1 MNSGY
6 TAAMRGLVLLMA
18 LFMLPV
24 FAQGGRPVIGY
35 LGAETPAAFEAR
47 LRAFRQGLAEVNYI
61 EGRNVH
67 VEYRWA
73 HADNA
78 RLPQLADELVKK
90 GVSVLVAPGST
101 AAAVAAKKATATIP
115 IVFAVGID
123 PVEAG
128 LVRTLSRPGGNAT
141 GITSLNVQIASTR
154 LHLLSDLVPSAK
166 SFALLI
172 NPANPKNAAAI
183 VDNVQ
188 VAAHA
193 QRLQLQVVRTSSD
206 EDLAVAFDN
215 LVRQQV
221 GGIVIA
227 SDTYFIDHARELGK
241 LALAKRIPAIHEAR
255 EFVDAGGLA
264 SYGSKLAEAHR
275 LAGVY
280 AGRILQGEKPGS
292 LPVQRLSQVELFIN
306 QRTARA
312 LGITVPPALLQ
323 RADAVIE

>member
-1 MNSGY
+1 
-6 TAAMRGLVLLMA
+6 MRGLLLLAIA
-18 LFMLPV
+18 LLALPA
-24 FAQGGRPVIGY
+24 FGQAGRPVIGY
-35 LGAETPAAFEAR
+35 LGAETPQAFEGR

-61 EGRNVH
+61 EGRNVQ

-78 RLPQLADELVKK
+78 RLPLLAQELVQK
-90 GVSVLVAPGST
+90 GAAVLVAPGST
-101 AAAVAAKKATATIP
+101 AAALAAKKATSTIP
-115 IVFAVGID
+115 IVFAVSVD
-123 PVEAG
+123 PVETG
-128 LVRTLSRPGGNAT
+128 LVRTMSRPGGNAT

-166 SFALLI
+166 TFALLI
-172 NPANPKNAAAI
+172 NPANPKDAAAI
-183 VDNVQ
+183 IDNVQ

-193 QRLQLQVVRTSSD
+193 QRLQLQVVRTAGD

-215 LVRQQV
+215 LARQQV

-227 SDTYFIDHARELGK
+227 SDTYFIEHARELGK
-241 LALAKRIPAIHEAR
+241 LALAKRIAAIHEAR

-280 AGRILQGEKPGS
+280 AGRILQGEKPGN

-312 LGITVPPALLQ
+312 LGITVPASLRQ